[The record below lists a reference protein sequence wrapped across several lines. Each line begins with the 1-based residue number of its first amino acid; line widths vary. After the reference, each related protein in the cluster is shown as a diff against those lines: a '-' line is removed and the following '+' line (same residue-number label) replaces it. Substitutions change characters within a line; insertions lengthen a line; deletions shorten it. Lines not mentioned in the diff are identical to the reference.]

1 LQGQLAA
8 ETGYVVHAYDVY
20 MSNILTLFIGCVAN
34 FQLPEEGTIFDKV
47 EYIELSLEEAKPV
60 VEQYNKEGKAA
71 QPPETKRFRGNDRDR
86 YGSGRSFVSR
96 FGR

>member
-1 LQGQLAA
+1 M
-8 ETGYVVHAYDVY
+8 VHACHVY
-20 MSNILTLFIGCVAN
+20 MSIVLTSFDECVAN

-47 EYIELSLEEAKPV
+47 EYVELSFEEAKPL

-96 FGR
+96 FGK